1 MEVALAL
8 VAAVLFA
15 FGTVLQQRVAVTA
28 TDEEAAK
35 AGFLL
40 QLARKPQWLVGI
52 ATDGGGLV
60 CQAWA
65 LAVGRL
71 VVVQPILVAS
81 LVFALPIGARLNHRK
96 VSRRQLLAA
105 LTVAGGLAIFLIV
118 ANPGGGRRDA
128 SSKAWVIS
136 IAICAACCVPLAALG
151 WRARPRLR
159 AALVGAAAG
168 ILFGLCA
175 ALIKSTV
182 ERFDGGLW
190 HVVLDWHLW
199 ALAVIGYISMALG
212 QTSLQAGRLA
222 PAIATQTALDPVT
235 SVALGVFAFDESV
248 HTTTLGVVGALLG
261 IAVMI
266 GGIVALA
273 GTAQQPQAAVAT
285 T

>member
-8 VAAVLFA
+8 VAAILFA

-71 VVVQPILVAS
+71 VVVQPILAAS
-81 LVFALPIGARLNHRK
+81 LVFALPIGARLSNRR
-96 VSRRQLLAA
+96 VSRRQFLAA
-105 LTVAGGLAIFLIV
+105 LTVAGGLAIFLVV
-118 ANPGGGRRDA
+118 ANPGGGRPDA
-128 SSKAWVIS
+128 TTKAWLVS
-136 IAICAACCVPLAALG
+136 IAICAVCCAPLAALG
-151 WRARPRLR
+151 WRARPALK
-159 AALVGAAAG
+159 AALIGAAAG

-182 ERFDGGLW
+182 ERFHGGVW
-190 HVVLDWHLW
+190 HVVLDWHIW
-199 ALAVIGYISMALG
+199 ALVVIGYVSMALG

-235 SVALGVFAFDESV
+235 SVVLGVLAFDEGI
-248 HTTTLGVVGALLG
+248 HTSTLGVIAALAG

-273 GTAQQPQAAVAT
+273 GTQRQPQGAAAPS
-285 T
+285 

>member
-8 VAAVLFA
+8 VAAILFA

-28 TDEEAAK
+28 TDDEAAK

-71 VVVQPILVAS
+71 VVVQPILAAS
-81 LVFALPIGARLNHRK
+81 LVFALPIGARLNDRK
-96 VSRRQLLAA
+96 VSRGQFLAA

-118 ANPGGGRRDA
+118 ANPGGGRHDA
-128 SSKAWVIS
+128 TTRAWILS
-136 IAICAACCVPLAALG
+136 IAICAVFCVPLAALG
-151 WRARPRLR
+151 WRARPRLK

-190 HVVLDWHLW
+190 HVLLDWHVW

-222 PAIATQTALDPVT
+222 PAIAT
-235 SVALGVFAFDESV
+235 
-248 HTTTLGVVGALLG
+248 
-261 IAVMI
+261 
-266 GGIVALA
+266 
-273 GTAQQPQAAVAT
+273 
-285 T
+285 